1 MENDSLG
8 KDQIWREEYK
18 AENSRSEVVCVWCV
32 GDKGMT
38 KRGGVHVIVVVN
50 LV

>member
-1 MENDSLG
+1 MESDSLG
-8 KDQIWREEYK
+8 KDQIWREK
-18 AENSRSEVVCVWCV
+18 IKQKIADQKLCVCGV